1 MITLP
6 KSVYVIR
13 SLLIALAFLP
23 ILSHAQD
30 DPPKNWQLTGYLKD
44 MQTLLFFNGSYP
56 AIQNGSFA
64 LVDTFLLD
72 NLVHNRLNFRWY
84 ISDQFTFRAE
94 LRTRIF
100 YGDLVKAS
108 PDFAGLVDNVNND
121 YFDLSLVL
129 LDENAAVIHSML
141 DRLSLQWVK
150 GDWEVTA
157 GRQRINW
164 GISSV
169 WNPNDIFNAFSF
181 TDFDYEER
189 PGSDALR
196 IRRYT
201 GFSSSIELASRFFTD
216 FDEAVIAGK
225 YQFNQWTYDIQLLG
239 GYARED
245 LVFGLGFAGNL
256 GDAGLKGEATY
267 FLALPDSLYEHNGK
281 PARDAFAATLGL
293 DYTFAR
299 GYYLNLGY
307 LYNSMGS
314 TSTNIARLF
323 AFELSAKNLYPYRH
337 AIFLQGTKQI
347 TPLLFAGLALIY
359 SPVEVHG
366 LFLNPTLTYNVA
378 TNWDL
383 DLIGQFGFDR
393 ENRRYRSPIQ
403 SVFFRI
409 KWSF

>member
-1 MITLP
+1 MIALEKP
-6 KSVYVIR
+6 VYAIR

-44 MQTLLFFNGSYP
+44 MQTLLFFNESYP

-189 PGSDALR
+189 PGSDAVRTGRAAPVYPELR
-196 IRRYT
+196 SLSRCRR
-201 GFSSSIELASRFFTD
+201 GRGANPAQLPPRAAAVSVIFVARPHGRSS
-216 FDEAVIAGK
+216 
-225 YQFNQWTYDIQLLG
+225 
-239 GYARED
+239 
-245 LVFGLGFAGNL
+245 
-256 GDAGLKGEATY
+256 
-267 FLALPDSLYEHNGK
+267 
-281 PARDAFAATLGL
+281 
-293 DYTFAR
+293 
-299 GYYLNLGY
+299 
-307 LYNSMGS
+307 
-314 TSTNIARLF
+314 
-323 AFELSAKNLYPYRH
+323 
-337 AIFLQGTKQI
+337 
-347 TPLLFAGLALIY
+347 
-359 SPVEVHG
+359 
-366 LFLNPTLTYNVA
+366 
-378 TNWDL
+378 
-383 DLIGQFGFDR
+383 
-393 ENRRYRSPIQ
+393 
-403 SVFFRI
+403 
-409 KWSF
+409 